1 MHAAYT
7 RTSMSWGMFHV
18 HNEKK
23 RNSSVA
29 AQAQSALQNPRRR
42 LLETSRL
49 ASLTR
54 ARGWSKIN
62 RSKNPYAPAEKWE
75 EEWKQWPSRTSKAMV
90 RAARKT
96 PPRRRGKGM
105 RRELSYRFSTS
116 TSTPGRRSLS
126 QISTPGSRRR
136 FRSSIMTSSRSRR
149 SRPTVALGSRVQVVE
164 QAGPT
169 QFLSHTSSAPAG
181 MESTAEPARAAARV
195 NA

>member
-54 ARGWSKIN
+54 ARGWSKID

-90 RAARKT
+90 RAARRT

-105 RRELSYRFSTS
+105 RRDSVIASQHLHQRRGDVLFS
-116 TSTPGRRSLS
+116 
-126 QISTPGSRRR
+126 ISTPGSRRR
-136 FRSSIMTSSRSRR
+136 FRSSIVTSSRSRR